1 MTGRQLLSQGQEPAR
16 PGTGPE
22 QHEGRMTMQTTTQT
36 GRRRTAGAATLALAA
51 SAGLAA
57 LGTSGASA
65 DDPGASAV
73 RPGPQIFT
81 LAGRADFPDDIEVKI
96 KRSLDGGLT
105 EVLNLKDPGDV
116 IVAQVV
122 LEPGA
127 GFQWHT
133 HPGPVVVSV
142 ASGELTYQQSTDCV
156 ERFYGTNQAFVDPG
170 NIVHTAW
177 NDGDVA
183 TVLYATFYDVP
194 AGEGPT
200 RNEPVQDGW
209 CD

>member
-1 MTGRQLLSQGQEPAR
+1 
-16 PGTGPE
+16 
-22 QHEGRMTMQTTTQT
+22 MQTTTQT
-36 GRRRTAGAATLALAA
+36 GRRRTAGAAPLALAA

-65 DDPGASAV
+65 DDPGASA
-73 RPGPQIFT
+73 PAMGPEVT
-81 LAGRADFPDDIEVKI
+81 VLAGRADFPDDIEVKI
-96 KRSLDGGLT
+96 KRSLDGGPT
-105 EVLNLKDPGDV
+105 EVLNLKDPGDI
-116 IVAQVV
+116 IVARVD
-122 LEPGA
+122 LAPGA
-127 GFQWHT
+127 AFQWHT

-142 ASGELTYQQSTDCV
+142 AQGQLTYQQSTDCV
-156 ERFYGTNQAFVDPG
+156 ERLYGTSEAFVDPG

-177 NDGDVA
+177 NGGDTDV
-183 TVLYATFYDVP
+183 VLYATFYDVP